1 MLTVLPND
9 EDNMNKL
16 LRNVIAQSD
25 GKKPEVL
32 SKSLSEFTIPGTYI
46 YKFKLVCHN
55 KITGQK

>member
-25 GKKPEVL
+25 GKISEVL
-32 SKSLSEFTIPGTYI
+32 SKSLSGFTIPGAFI
-46 YKFKLVCHN
+46 
-55 KITGQK
+55 